1 MFSRVFSEKGF
12 ANVGYFSTI
21 LAKTFFVM
29 KIIRLATFLFFFS
42 AGIIH
47 CAAQSPQ
54 EKSVTVNKN
63 ESGVR
68 GSNGG
73 KATANQSGT
82 EIKNSRGGGVEA
94 KKGEVS
100 AKSSSGTGAVVN
112 NKGVQVK
119 GKNGGMIIDKKKLE
133 IKSKN
138 VNIKLGK

>member
-1 MFSRVFSEKGF
+1 M
-12 ANVGYFSTI
+12 
-21 LAKTFFVM
+21 KT
-29 KIIRLATFLFFFS
+29 IRLVSFLFFFF

-47 CAAQSPQ
+47 CIAQSSQ
-54 EKSVTVNKN
+54 QKGVTVNKN
-63 ESGVR
+63 EAAIRS
-68 GSNGG
+68 SNGSR
-73 KATANQSGT
+73 AVANQSGT

-100 AKSSSGTGAVVN
+100 AKSSSGNGATAN

-119 GKNGGMIIDKKKLE
+119 GKNGGMTIDKKKLE